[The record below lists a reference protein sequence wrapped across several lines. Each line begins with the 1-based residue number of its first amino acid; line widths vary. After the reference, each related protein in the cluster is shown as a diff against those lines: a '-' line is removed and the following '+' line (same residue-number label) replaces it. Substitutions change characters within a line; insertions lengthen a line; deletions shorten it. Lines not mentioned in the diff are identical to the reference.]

1 MPSAGLHDH
10 VKLSHAF
17 QEVLSIWPSRKANPL
32 GATQADAQKGGVK
45 IMPVDSFSSL
55 SVAAR
60 SLWSKSAIEG
70 PGHNLLA
77 HMLDVAAVVETL
89 LERESQKSLSWA
101 SQALGLPQEGCIRWI
116 AAIAGLHDF
125 GKAIPGFVLKWPVG
139 HARAQA
145 AGLVFPGRAEARS
158 NHSLATAALLAE
170 PLSELTRAP
179 WGWVRAV
186 VQAIAAHHGRH
197 FRADETGRGRP
208 VGEPPEWARARREIL
223 DVYWQT
229 LNPQGCPSHE
239 DLDLVAVNW
248 LAGLTSTADWI
259 ASNVEWFALGERH
272 DDLHEYYEHAR
283 SLAVVALAN
292 AGWPQFRQLLT
303 ESIKTETLLG
313 RIRGKPTAPRPLQQ
327 VGEALLQDARG
338 PTLLLVEAPM
348 GEGKT
353 ELAYLAYL
361 RLQAANAHRGL
372 YVALPTQ
379 ATGNALFDRT
389 QAFLKA
395 FDDTTTVKL
404 VHGGAAMSEQLR
416 HLRGIAHDK
425 QETVSASVWFSQRR
439 RPLLAPYG
447 VGTVDQA
454 LLGVLNAKHHF
465 VRLWGLANRVVVLDE
480 VHAYDTYTS
489 VLIEAL
495 VRWLKAMGSSVV
507 LMSATLPKSKR
518 DRLVRAWGADPQEVP
533 ETNYP
538 RLTKIDAHPIRC
550 ETFESRPQ
558 APITLHGLDESL
570 ETIKDQTIALLEEGG
585 CGAVIVNTV
594 DRAQQLFQLL
604 KSHAKENGTEIV
616 LFHARFP
623 ADQRAEIEKRVLTLF
638 GESASV
644 DDGTRPGKGVLI
656 ATQVAEQSLDLDFDF
671 MLSDLA
677 PIDLLLQRAG
687 RMHRHDRE
695 RPAAH
700 VQARFWIAGL
710 HYDRLP
716 SLKET
721 AWEYVYDPLVLG
733 HTWAC
738 LRERETLQLPTDID
752 VLVQHVYSFPE
763 LSTSISEQI
772 RDFLEIESYGA
783 HLGVEKGKHQ
793 LAIDISLDPED
804 EPARAYQNKP
814 FGGDDEEGMR
824 NVTRLGPDS
833 VTLVP
838 IDVIDGAWTV
848 DGTAIDPAQIPSDD
862 VARRLYT
869 RQLRVSRKSVVLH
882 CQQSELPLAFADH
895 PLLRHLHPMPMVE
908 SHCELGG
915 QSLYLDS
922 ALGLVYAAGEK

>member
-1 MPSAGLHDH
+1 ML
-10 VKLSHAF
+10 
-17 QEVLSIWPSRKANPL
+17 
-32 GATQADAQKGGVK
+32 
-45 IMPVDSFSSL
+45 VDSFSSL
-55 SVAAR
+55 SKAAR

-70 PGHNLLA
+70 GGHNLLA

-89 LERESQKSLSWA
+89 LEREPQKSLDWA
-101 SQALGLPQEGCIRWI
+101 SHALGLPREGAIRWI

-125 GKAIPGFVLKWPVG
+125 GKAIPGFVLKWPLG

-145 AGLVFPGRAEARS
+145 AGLIFLGRAEARS
-158 NHSLATAALLAE
+158 NHSLATAALLVE
-170 PLSELTRAP
+170 PLSELTKAP
-179 WGWVRAV
+179 WGWVLAV

-208 VGEPPEWARARREIL
+208 LGEPPDWARARREIL
-223 DVYWQT
+223 DVYWQI

-259 ASNVEWFALGERH
+259 ASNVEWFALGERR
-272 DDLHEYYEHAR
+272 DDLQEYYDHAR
-283 SLAVVALAN
+283 SLAVDALEN
-292 AGWPQFRQLLT
+292 AGWPRFRQILT
-303 ESIKTETLLG
+303 NPFTTDALLG
-313 RIRGKPTAPRPLQQ
+313 RIRGEPTAPRPLQQ
-327 VGEALLQDARG
+327 VGEALLQDACG

-389 QAFLKA
+389 QKFLHA
-395 FDDTTTVKL
+395 FDDTTAVKL
-404 VHGGAAMSEQLR
+404 VHGGAAMSEQLQ

-425 QETVSASVWFSQRR
+425 QESISASVWFSQRR

-507 LMSATLPKSKR
+507 LMSATLPKDKR
-518 DRLVRAWGADPQEVP
+518 DQLVRAWGADPHEVP
-533 ETNYP
+533 ETDYP
-538 RLTKIDAHPIRC
+538 RLTKIDASSIRC

-558 APITLHGLDESL
+558 DPITLHGLDESL
-570 ETIKDQTIALLEEGG
+570 EAIKDQAVALLEEDG

-594 DRAQQLFQLL
+594 DRAQQLFRLL
-604 KSHAKENGTEIV
+604 ESYASTNSIEIV

-623 ADQRAEIEKRVLTLF
+623 SDQRSEIEKRVLELF
-638 GESASV
+638 GESGKLE
-644 DDGTRPGKGVLI
+644 DGTRPRKGLLI

-677 PIDLLLQRAG
+677 PIDLLLQRVG
-687 RMHRHDRE
+687 RMHRHKRE
-695 RPAAH
+695 RPTAH
-700 VQARFWIAGL
+700 RQARFWIAGL
-710 HYDRLP
+710 HYDHLP
-716 SLKET
+716 SFKAT
-721 AWEYVYDPLVLG
+721 AWEYVYDPYVLG

-738 LRERETLQLPTDID
+738 LRELQMLQLPADID
-752 VLVQHVYSFPE
+752 TLVQHVYSFPE
-763 LSTSISEQI
+763 LPTSINAQT
-772 RDFLEIESYGA
+772 RDFIEIECYGA
-783 HLGVEKGKHQ
+783 RLGVEKGKRQ
-793 LAIDISLDPED
+793 QATDISLDPED

-814 FGGDDEEGMR
+814 YGGDDEEGMR
-824 NVTRLGPDS
+824 NVTRLGPES
-833 VTLVP
+833 VSLVP
-838 IDVIDGAWTV
+838 INVINGAWTV
-848 DGTAIDPAQIPSDD
+848 DGIVIDPAQIPSDD
-862 VARRLYT
+862 VARRLYA
-869 RQLRVSRKSVVLH
+869 RQLRVSRKAVVLH
-882 CQQSELPLAFADH
+882 CKQTELPVAFADH
-895 PLLRHLHPMPMVE
+895 PLLRHLHPMPMAE
-908 SHCELGG
+908 GRCELGE
-915 QSLYLDS
+915 QSLYLDPD
-922 ALGLVYAAGEK
+922 LGLVYEAGEK

>member
-1 MPSAGLHDH
+1 MSEREGREGLHQSIATFSA
-10 VKLSHAF
+10 LSP
-17 QEVLSIWPSRKANPL
+17 Q
-32 GATQADAQKGGVK
+32 
-45 IMPVDSFSSL
+45 
-55 SVAAR
+55 AR
-60 SLWSKSAIEG
+60 SIWSKSAADEESA
-70 PGHNLLA
+70 GHNLLA

-89 LERESQKSLSWA
+89 LQHEPLTSLDWA
-101 SQALGLPQEGCIRWI
+101 SRALGLPRESCRRWI

-125 GKAIPGFVLKWPVG
+125 GKAIPGFVIKWPTG
-139 HARAQA
+139 HARAEA
-145 AGLVFPGRAEARS
+145 AGLGFPDQAEERG

-170 PLSELTRAP
+170 PLGELTRAP
-179 WGWVRAV
+179 WSWVLAI

-197 FRADETGRGRP
+197 FRADETRHGRP
-208 VGEPPEWARARREIL
+208 VGESAEWARARREIL
-223 DVYWQT
+223 DVYWRT
-229 LNPQGCPSHE
+229 LDPQGCPSHE

-259 ASNVEWFALGERH
+259 ASNVSWFALGERH
-272 DDLHEYYEHAR
+272 DDLQAYYQSAR
-283 SLAVVALAN
+283 ELASAALAD
-292 AGWPQFRQLLT
+292 AGWPRFRQLLS
-303 ESIKTETLLG
+303 EPLPVDALLG

-327 VGEALLQDARG
+327 AGEALLQDAQG

-361 RLQAANAHRGL
+361 RLQAMNAHRGL

-389 QAFLKA
+389 REFLRA
-395 FDDTTTVKL
+395 FDETTTVKL
-404 VHGGAAMSEQLR
+404 VHGGAAMNEQLR
-416 HLRGIAHDK
+416 HLRGIAHDNR
-425 QETVSASVWFSQRR
+425 ESVSASVWFSQRR

-495 VRWLKAMGSSVV
+495 VRWLRAMGSSVV
-507 LMSATLPKSKR
+507 LMSATLPQAKR
-518 DRLVRAWGADPQEVP
+518 DRLVRAWGADPQELP
-533 ETNYP
+533 QSDYP
-538 RLTKIDAHPIRC
+538 RLTQIDAHSVRGM
-550 ETFESRPQ
+550 TVGYRPQ
-558 APITLHGLDESL
+558 APITVHGLDESL
-570 ETIKDQTIALLEEGG
+570 EAIKEQAIALLEEGG

-594 DRAQQLFQLL
+594 DRAQQLFRLL
-604 KSHAKENGTEIV
+604 EPHTHAIGIETV

-623 ADQRAEIEKRVLTLF
+623 ADQRADIEKRVLALF
-638 GESASV
+638 GESSDSNAE
-644 DDGTRPGKGVLI
+644 GRPAKGLLI

-687 RMHRHDRE
+687 RMHRHDRL

-700 VQARFWIAGL
+700 EHARLWIAGL
-710 HYDRLP
+710 HHDHLP

-738 LRERETLQLPTDID
+738 LRERDLLNLPSDID
-752 VLVQHVYSFPE
+752 ALVQHVYSFPE
-763 LSTSISEQI
+763 LSDAISEQI
-772 RDFLEIESYGA
+772 RDFIEIESYGA
-783 HLGVEKGKHQ
+783 HLGTEKGKHQ
-793 LAIDISLDPED
+793 QAIDISLDPED

-814 FGGDDEEGMR
+814 FGGDDEQGMR

-833 VTLVP
+833 VNLVP

-848 DGTAIDPAQIPSDD
+848 DGTVIDPEKVPSDD
-862 VARRLYT
+862 IARQLYA
-869 RQLRVSRKSVVLH
+869 RQLRVSRKAVVLH
-882 CQQSELPLAFADH
+882 CQQAERPPAFDEH
-895 PLLRHLHPMPMVE
+895 PLLRHLYPMPLVAGR
-908 SHCELGG
+908 CELGG
-915 QSLYLDS
+915 QSLYLDP
-922 ALGLVYAAGEK
+922 ALGLVYEAGEK

>member
-1 MPSAGLHDH
+1 MSVG
-10 VKLSHAF
+10 
-17 QEVLSIWPSRKANPL
+17 
-32 GATQADAQKGGVK
+32 
-45 IMPVDSFSSL
+45 SFSSL
-55 SVAAR
+55 SKAAL

-89 LERESQKSLSWA
+89 LEREPQKSLDWA
-101 SQALGLPQEGCIRWI
+101 SHALGLPREGAIRWI

-125 GKAIPGFVLKWPVG
+125 GKAIPGFVLKWPLG

-145 AGLVFPGRAEARS
+145 AGLVFPNRAAARS

-170 PLSELTRAP
+170 PLSELTKAP
-179 WGWVRAV
+179 WGWVLAV

-208 VGEPPEWARARREIL
+208 LGEPPEWARARREIL
-223 DVYWQT
+223 DVYWKT

-259 ASNVEWFALGERH
+259 ASNVEWFALGERR
-272 DDLHEYYEHAR
+272 DDLQEYYDYAR
-283 SLAVVALAN
+283 SLAVDALVN
-292 AGWPQFRQLLT
+292 AGWPRFHQILT
-303 ESIKTETLLG
+303 KPFTTETLLG
-313 RIRGKPTAPRPLQQ
+313 RIRGEPTEPRPLQQ
-327 VGEALLQDARG
+327 VGEVLLQGARG

-379 ATGNALFDRT
+379 ATGNALFYRT
-389 QAFLKA
+389 QKFLHA

-425 QETVSASVWFSQRR
+425 QESISASVWFSQRR
-439 RPLLAPYG
+439 RPLLTPYG

-454 LLGVLNAKHHF
+454 LLSVLNAKHHF

-507 LMSATLPKSKR
+507 LMSATLPKDKR
-518 DRLVRAWGADPQEVP
+518 DRLVHAWGADPQHVP
-533 ETNYP
+533 EADYP
-538 RLTKIDAHPIRC
+538 RLTQIDAHSIC
-550 ETFESRPQ
+550 SETFDSRPQ
-558 APITLHGLDESL
+558 EPITLYGLDESL
-570 ETIKDQTIALLEEGG
+570 EAIKDQAVALLEKGG

-594 DRAQQLFQLL
+594 DRAQTLCRLL
-604 KSHAKENGTEIV
+604 DSHAQESNVEMV

-623 ADQRAEIEKRVLTLF
+623 ADQRAEIEKRVLELF
-638 GESASV
+638 GDTSESSNR
-644 DDGTRPGKGVLI
+644 TRPAAGLLI

-687 RMHRHDRE
+687 RMHRHDRV
-695 RPAAH
+695 RPVAH
-700 VQARFWIAGL
+700 RQARLWIAGL
-710 HYDRLP
+710 HHDRLP

-721 AWEYVYDPLVLG
+721 AWEYVYDPFVLG

-738 LRERETLQLPTDID
+738 LREREALQLPADID
-752 VLVQHVYSFPE
+752 ALVQHVYSFPE
-763 LSTSISEQI
+763 LPTSIDAKT
-772 RDFLEIESYGA
+772 RDFIEIECYGA
-783 HLGVEKGKHQ
+783 RLGVEKGKHQ
-793 LAIDISLDPED
+793 QATDISLDPED

-814 FGGDDEEGMR
+814 YGGDDEEGMR
-824 NVTRLGPDS
+824 NVTRLGPES
-833 VTLVP
+833 VSLVP
-838 IDVIDGAWTV
+838 INVIDGAWTV
-848 DGTAIDPAQIPSDD
+848 DGIVIDPAQIPSDD
-862 VARRLYT
+862 VARRLYA
-869 RQLRVSRKSVVLH
+869 RQLRVSRKAVVMY
-882 CQQSELPLAFADH
+882 CKQTELPAAFADH
-895 PLLRHLHPMPMVE
+895 PLLRHLHPMPMLE
-908 SHCELGG
+908 GRCELGK
-915 QSLYLDS
+915 QLIYLDPD
-922 ALGLVYAAGEK
+922 LGLVYEAGEK

>member
-1 MPSAGLHDH
+1 MVRHLETSQIQLTA
-10 VKLSHAF
+10 
-17 QEVLSIWPSRKANPL
+17 
-32 GATQADAQKGGVK
+32 
-45 IMPVDSFSSL
+45 FSSL
-55 SVAAR
+55 SDPAR
-60 SLWSKSAIEG
+60 SMWSKSAVDDG
-70 PGHNLLA
+70 SGHNLLA

-89 LERESQKSLSWA
+89 LEQEPPTSLNWA
-101 SQALGLPQEGCIRWI
+101 SQVLDLPREGCIRWI

-139 HARAQA
+139 YACAQA
-145 AGLVFPGRAEARS
+145 AGLDFPDEATRRG

-170 PLSELTRAP
+170 PLQALTQAP
-179 WGWVRAV
+179 WGWVTAV

-197 FRADETGRGRP
+197 FRADEQAYGRP
-208 VGEPPEWARARREIL
+208 KREPAKWAAARSEIL

-239 DLDLVAVNW
+239 ELDLVAVNW
-248 LAGLTSTADWI
+248 LAGLTSIADWI
-259 ASNVEWFALGERH
+259 ASNEEWFALGERH
-272 DDLHEYYEHAR
+272 DDLHEYYQYAR
-283 SLAVVALAN
+283 SLAKDALAS
-292 AGWPQFRQLLT
+292 AGWPRFHQLLSEPFT
-303 ESIKTETLLG
+303 AETLLG

-389 QAFLKA
+389 QEFLKA
-395 FDDTTTVKL
+395 FDEATDVKL

-416 HLRGIAHDK
+416 HLRGVANDQ
-425 QETVSASVWFSQRR
+425 QESVSASVWFSQRR

-507 LMSATLPKSKR
+507 LMSATLPQGKR
-518 DRLVRAWGADPQEVP
+518 DRLVRAWGADPQHVP
-533 ETNYP
+533 KADYP
-538 RLTKIDAHPIRC
+538 RLTQIDAHSIRS
-550 ETFESRPQ
+550 ETFDSRPQ
-558 APITLHGLDESL
+558 APIVVHGLDESL
-570 ETIKDQTIALLEEGG
+570 EVIKDQAVALLEEGG

-594 DRAQQLFQLL
+594 DRAQTLFRLL
-604 KSHAKENGTEIV
+604 DSQAKESNIEMV

-623 ADQRAEIEKRVLTLF
+623 ADQRAEIEKRVLELF
-638 GESASV
+638 GDAS
-644 DDGTRPGKGVLI
+644 DSGDSSRPAAGLLI

-721 AWEYVYDPLVLG
+721 AWEYVYDPFVLG

-738 LRERETLQLPTDID
+738 LRERQTLELPTDID
-752 VLVQHVYSFPE
+752 TLVQHVYSFPD
-763 LSTSISEQI
+763 LPTSISEQI

-814 FGGDDEEGMR
+814 FGGDDEEGVR
-824 NVTRLGPDS
+824 NVTRLGPES
-833 VTLVP
+833 VSLVP
-838 IDVIDGAWTV
+838 VDVIHDAWTV
-848 DGTAIDPAQIPSDD
+848 DGIIIDPTQVPSDD
-862 VARRLYT
+862 VARRLYA
-869 RQLRVSRKSVVLH
+869 RQLRVSRKAVVLH
-882 CQQSELPLAFADH
+882 CQQTEKPAAFADH
-895 PLLRHLHPMPMVE
+895 PLLRHLHPVPMAE
-908 SHCELGG
+908 GRCELGK
-915 QSLYLDS
+915 QLIYLDPD
-922 ALGLVYAAGEK
+922 LGLVYEASDK